1 MSKRKKSLDLFQ
13 PVEFETAT
21 LPRYTEALLDFTS
34 SEEVFSQL
42 QTLDWS
48 FTDHATGFLTHDL
61 HPYPA
66 KYIPQI
72 PGNLI
77 TRLSSRGELVMD
89 PFGGSGTTALEAIRL
104 GRRALSI
111 DANPVATLIGRVKTI
126 AFTEQA
132 SLDISILHASLS
144 SALQSLPNDPQELVR
159 KYAEFIPTIAN
170 REKWFPDS
178 SCGEL
183 ALIRFRIHQL
193 TSAVAKDIALL
204 ALSRIV
210 LRVSFQ
216 DSETRYKSVPRF
228 IPQGEA
234 LKRYLRELE
243 NTSASLRQ
251 NGFPTW
257 HGAGKF
263 VTADIRTVSTDLVP
277 DNCAD
282 LIITSP
288 PYGNATDYHL
298 YHRFRILWLGF
309 DPIALGRV
317 EIGSHL
323 KHQREASGFE
333 SYQEDMTKAL
343 ATMHRALKSGRYA
356 ALVIGDAMYKGELF
370 LAAEILEEHA
380 RKNGFD
386 ASHIITRPI
395 HQTKRSFTAGARRA
409 TTEKILVIR
418 KASSPVRVILQPP
431 PYKLWPYEQELR
443 SREVN
448 SFTKS
453 DVTSVQGDI
462 ECEVEAYLVPALK
475 QMVFTHQVEIDGG
488 VKERSWQA
496 IIENGMAASQKN
508 RKDPKY
514 VTHGIHPYK
523 GKFYP
528 QLAKGLIN
536 LVRPKAGSII
546 LDPFC
551 GSGTTLLE
559 GELNGLQACGSD
571 MNPLAAKIAKAKT
584 GIIQSEPAVLEETV
598 TVLNELIR
606 TVPKEL
612 NEPLTEFNKEC
623 LEEIGRWFPLAVTQ
637 KINWLLKT
645 IRRISDGIIR
655 DFLEVVLSSVI
666 RDVSQQEPTDLRIRY
681 RKLLI
686 EDADVFGL
694 FSQNLKIQF
703 ERVEK
708 FWSVRGHSPYEL
720 LTARVVEGDNRD
732 METFSRL
739 ELQPET
745 VDLVLTSPPY
755 ATALP
760 YIDTDRLSLLAILGI
775 PGTERRPLEQNLI
788 GSREITT
795 SARKNLEKEL
805 REGSTLPSPVLEYI
819 QNLESELAKT
829 DAGFRKLNMPSL
841 LLRFFT
847 DMQKVWSNC
856 YSLLK
861 KGGEAM
867 IVIGDNK
874 ISVGESDER
883 IPTTDFVQFI
893 CIQCGFELIERIDI
907 SVTTENLLHIKN
919 AITENVVLRLRKQG

>member
-1 MSKRKKSLDLFQ
+1 
-13 PVEFETAT
+13 
-21 LPRYTEALLDFTS
+21 
-34 SEEVFSQL
+34 
-42 QTLDWS
+42 
-48 FTDHATGFLTHDL
+48 
-61 HPYPA
+61 
-66 KYIPQI
+66 
-72 PGNLI
+72 
-77 TRLSSRGELVMD
+77 MD

-132 SLDISILHASLS
+132 SLDVSILHAALS
-144 SALQSLPNDPQELVR
+144 SALQSLPSEPQEFVN
-159 KYAEFIPTIAN
+159 KYMDFIPVIAN
-170 REKWFPDS
+170 REKWFPDT

-183 ALIRFRIHQL
+183 ALIKFRINQL
-193 TSAVAKDIALL
+193 NSTVAKDVALL

-216 DSETRYKSVPRF
+216 DSETRYKSVPRD
-228 IPQGEA
+228 IPQGET
-234 LKRYLRELE
+234 LKRYLKELE
-243 NTSASLRQ
+243 NASASLKQ
-251 NGFPTW
+251 NGFSAW

-263 VTADIRTVSTDLVP
+263 VTADIRNVSTDLVP

-333 SYQEDMTKAL
+333 SYQNDMVKAL
-343 ATMHRALKSGRYA
+343 ATMHKALKSGRYA

-370 LAAEILEEHA
+370 PAAEILEEHA

-409 TTEKILVIR
+409 TTEKILVVR

-431 PYKLWPYEQELR
+431 PYRLWAYEQELR
-443 SREVN
+443 DREVS
-448 SFTKS
+448 SFTNNQL
-453 DVTSVQGDI
+453 TIAQGDVK
-462 ECEVEAYLVPALK
+462 CEVEAYLVPALK
-475 QMVFTHQVEIDGG
+475 QMVFTHQIEIDKG

-496 IIENGMAASQKN
+496 IIENGMATSKKN

-514 VTHGIHPYK
+514 VTHGIHAYK

-536 LVRPKAGSII
+536 LVRPKPGSII

-559 GELNGLQACGSD
+559 GELNGLQACGAD
-571 MNPLAAKIAKAKT
+571 MNPLAAKIAKVKT
-584 GIIQSEPAVLEETV
+584 GIIQCEPAVLEEAV
-598 TVLNELIR
+598 SILNELIR
-606 TVPKEL
+606 TVSPKL
-612 NEPLTEFNKEC
+612 NEQLTEFNIEC
-623 LEEIGRWFPLAVTQ
+623 LEEIERWFPAAVIQ

-645 IRRISDGIIR
+645 IRRISDGIVR
-655 DFLEVVLSSVI
+655 DFFEVVLSSVI

-681 RKLLI
+681 RKHLI
-686 EDADVFGL
+686 EDADVLGL
-694 FSQNLKIQF
+694 FSQNLVVQC
-703 ERVEK
+703 ERIEK
-708 FWSVRGHSPYEL
+708 FWSVRGHSPFEI
-720 LTARVVEGDNRD
+720 LTARVVEGDNRKL
-732 METFSRL
+732 ETYAKL
-739 ELQPET
+739 KLQPGT

-760 YIDTDRLSLLAILGI
+760 YIDTDRLSLLTILGI

-795 SARKNLEKEL
+795 SARKNLEREL
-805 REGSTLPSPVLEYI
+805 REENTLPVPILEFI
-819 QNLESELAKT
+819 QSLENELATT

-841 LLRFFT
+841 LLRFFI
-847 DMQKVWSNC
+847 DMQKVWANC
-856 YSLLK
+856 FSLLK
-861 KGGEAM
+861 KGGEVM

-874 ISVGESDER
+874 ISVGELAKR
-883 IPTTDFVQFI
+883 IPTTDFVELI
-893 CIQCGFELIERIDI
+893 CIQCGFESVERIDI
-907 SVTTENLLHIKN
+907 SVTTENMLHIKN
-919 AITENVVLRLRKQG
+919 AITENVVLRLRK

>member
-1 MSKRKKSLDLFQ
+1 MSKSKKGLDLFQ
-13 PVEFETAT
+13 SAEFEAST
-21 LPRYTEALLDFTS
+21 LPKYSETILDFKNS
-34 SEEVFSQL
+34 GDVFQELKS
-42 QTLDWS
+42 LDWS
-48 FTDHATGFLTHDL
+48 FTDHTTGFLTHDL

-111 DANPVATLIGRVKTI
+111 DANPVATLIGTVKTI
-126 AFTEQA
+126 AFNDEA
-132 SLDISILHASLS
+132 SLDVNILHASLK
-144 SALQSLPNDPQELVR
+144 SALQSLPKDPQEFVR
-159 KYAEFIPTIAN
+159 KYAEFIPKIAN
-170 REKWFPDS
+170 REKWFPDT

-183 ALIRFRIHQL
+183 ALIRFRIHEL
-193 TSAVAKDIALL
+193 TSEVAKNIALL

-210 LRVSFQ
+210 LLVSFQ
-216 DSETRYKSVPRF
+216 DSETRYKSVPRV
-228 IPQGEA
+228 IPQGET

-243 NTSASLRQ
+243 NSSASIRK
-251 NGFPTW
+251 NGEPTW
-257 HGAGKF
+257 HGAGRF
-263 VTADIRTVSTDLVP
+263 VTADIRTVGTDLLP

-309 DPIALGRV
+309 DPIALGRI

-323 KHQREASGFE
+323 KHQREDSGFE
-333 SYQEDMTKAL
+333 SYQEDMTRAL

-370 LAAEILEEHA
+370 LAAEILEAHA
-380 RKNGFD
+380 RQNGFD

-395 HQTKRSFTAGARRA
+395 HQTKRSFNAGARRA

-418 KASSPVRVILQPP
+418 KASSPVRVILQSP

-443 SREVN
+443 NREVS
-448 SFTKS
+448 SFTKNEIG
-453 DVTSVQGDI
+453 VAQGDVK
-462 ECEVEAYLVPALK
+462 CEVEAYLVPALK
-475 QMVFTHQVEIDGG
+475 QMVFTHQIEIDGG

-496 IIENGMAASQKN
+496 IIENGMAASMKN

-598 TVLNELIR
+598 AVLNELIR
-606 TVPKEL
+606 NVPANL
-612 NEPLTEFNKEC
+612 HEPLTEFNHEC
-623 LEEIGRWFPLAVTQ
+623 LDEIGRWFPVAVAQ
-637 KINWLLKT
+637 KLNWLLKT

-655 DFLEVVLSSVI
+655 DFLEVILSSVI
-666 RDVSQQEPTDLRIRY
+666 RDVSQQDPTDLRIRY
-681 RKLLI
+681 RKFLI

-694 FSQNLKIQF
+694 FSQNLKVQC

-720 LTARVVEGDNRD
+720 LTARVVEGDNRN

-739 ELQPET
+739 GLQAGT

-760 YIDTDRLSLLAILGI
+760 YIDTDRLSLLSILGI
-775 PGTERRPLEQNLI
+775 PGSERRPLEQNLI

-795 SARKNLEKEL
+795 SSRRSLEKEL
-805 REGSTLPSPVLEYI
+805 RDGSTLPLPVLEFI
-819 QNLESELAKT
+819 QNLELELAKT

-841 LLRFFT
+841 LVRFFT
-847 DMQKVWSNC
+847 DMQKVWTNC
-856 YSLLK
+856 YALLK

-867 IVIGDNK
+867 IVIGDNR
-874 ISVGESDER
+874 ISVGEIDER
-883 IPTTDFVQFI
+883 IPTTDFVQLI
-893 CIQCGFELIERIDI
+893 CIQCGFELVERIDI

-919 AITENVVLRLRKQG
+919 AITENVVLRLRK